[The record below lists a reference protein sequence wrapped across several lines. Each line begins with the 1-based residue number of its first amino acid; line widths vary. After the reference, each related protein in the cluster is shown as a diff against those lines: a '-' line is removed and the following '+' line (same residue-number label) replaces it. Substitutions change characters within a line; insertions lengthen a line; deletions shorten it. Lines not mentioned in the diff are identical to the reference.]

1 MDILKQHIIACI
13 WDFDKTLIKGYMQTP
28 LFQEFGVDE
37 KLFWE
42 EVNMLPEIYAKR
54 GVRVSPETV
63 YLNHLLSFVK
73 SGKMRGLG
81 NSRLR
86 AIGAKLEFCDG
97 MPACLGELKKV
108 VKSDKRFKR
117 LDLKVEHYIISTGLA
132 EMIRG
137 SKIARHVDG
146 IFGCEFVEDP
156 VPPYF
161 SRQNEFE
168 FDSLSPQISQIG
180 MMVDNT
186 IKTRFIFEINKGVNR
201 NPAIDVNAQL
211 AESDRRIPIRN
222 MIYIADGPSDV
233 PVFSVVRRGGG
244 KTFAVYTPGNEEEF
258 SQNDML
264 LSDGRIDS
272 YGPNVYTSD
281 SPTAVW
287 LKMHV
292 RKICERILKDA
303 EVDEQSRLG
312 KVPRHINPALQKPG
326 AEASEK
332 QIPSSLFPADSF

>member
-1 MDILKQHIIACI
+1 
-13 WDFDKTLIKGYMQTP
+13 
-28 LFQEFGVDE
+28 
-37 KLFWE
+37 
-42 EVNMLPEIYAKR
+42 
-54 GVRVSPETV
+54 
-63 YLNHLLSFVK
+63 
-73 SGKMRGLG
+73 
-81 NSRLR
+81 
-86 AIGAKLEFCDG
+86 
-97 MPACLGELKKV
+97 
-108 VKSDKRFKR
+108 
-117 LDLKVEHYIISTGLA
+117 
-132 EMIRG
+132 
-137 SKIARHVDG
+137 
-146 IFGCEFVEDP
+146 
-156 VPPYF
+156 
-161 SRQNEFE
+161 
-168 FDSLSPQISQIG
+168 
-180 MMVDNT
+180 
-186 IKTRFIFEINKGVNR
+186 
-201 NPAIDVNAQL
+201 
-211 AESDRRIPIRN
+211 